1 MMYFGMDKLANIT
14 QMEEWKRAYSAAI
27 EQLDLLYQEENRLYY
42 STYAQGIQSER
53 LREIMSVKH
62 NLMTNESI
70 ALELDSK
77 KKTFEKDSIWKRRLE
92 VFLFQNEAE
101 VVG

>member
-1 MMYFGMDKLANIT
+1 MYFGMDKLANIT